1 MLMFALVLV
10 LILLALRPDPAG
22 ADPVFPPDLDDSDV
36 ERLRRNLEPVISLSE
51 RELLRRIPHR
61 AGIYFVDCPNCD
73 GGAQEGQIDWT
84 FEDPDRV
91 FCKYCGL
98 KYPNE
103 RFPDTGILSV
113 VNPVGET
120 QEYPYWEDDSGY
132 RHFFQAKGWYR
143 ARAWFAN
150 AAHDLATLYFATGDR
165 SLARRAA
172 LILNRFAEVYPGYC
186 VHHDL
191 PFRQKIIF
199 PGSQGFP
206 YPVQD
211 YRASKWDWWA
221 YMDIPENLIYAYD
234 LIRDSGELDET
245 MIRRIE
251 DEFLHASVAFV
262 RGFPPAL
269 GNMDPTLLRGMV
281 AAGRVLKEPD
291 YIHDVVDRISR
302 LIAVNFL
309 VDGVWREGAISYHNQ
324 TIGGLRQVM
333 ERLDGYSDPD
343 GYVHPDDGERYD
355 NLDLNARFPILTK
368 AAGIPEL
375 LCYPNGR
382 VVPTHDTWAKGR
394 RDAPEST
401 GPMLLPGMGHA
412 RLSTGSGD
420 DRTQTYLHFSGGY
433 GHQHADLLSI
443 TLYAR
448 GQERLSDI
456 GYTHTRHRCWT
467 ISTLSH
473 NTVAVDGKDQ
483 AFGSENAP
491 SDGNLL
497 LFVPNS
503 DTFQAI
509 EASGDR
515 AYPGVTSTY
524 RRMLLQIGLSSEQTY
539 VVDLFRVA
547 GGRRHE
553 YILAGDADHDG
564 AVETDLPAEPHAETL
579 LPAGVTA
586 TLPTGESVKGD
597 AGGHNLGYAF
607 IRDVRRAEVSRPW
620 RATFTSQASPEG
632 SVRVYSLT
640 GPGGDLFTA
649 RAPSIRNADED
660 DTLLDAITMPMLL
673 HRREG
678 ENLSTLFSTVLEPRG
693 DRPAVT
699 GVDRLDAQGG
709 TDDDIVLRVE
719 AGGITDYILSASDE
733 NRTLECGDLRFRG
746 RVGFVRERNGEVEEL
761 ILIGGTLLQKGIRKL
776 GGRGTRTGSVLKA
789 LRKADGDDVDGLV
802 IDTDLP
808 TGVDLAGLTAIV
820 KDGDGFTYG
829 HKIKTL
835 QHPEAGGALLELE
848 DDPGYEITAKGGRL
862 LFFPGRSWTGPA
874 TIEIPTVT
882 SLRINASD
890 VSATRTGDWINLVRN
905 APFTPRDTS
914 EDVVFQ
920 DKLWISNAYYHSG
933 ILTRDL
939 WNSSDGISW
948 HLVSEATP
956 YDGYSEMVAYK
967 DKMWAVKGS
976 VWSSPDGVD
985 WTRVLEETP
994 FGPRGYGELVIYR
1007 DRMWQLGS
1015 GTDVWRTGDG
1025 VDWIRVASNAPYGDR
1040 SASAVAAY
1048 DNRLWVMGGRID
1060 GRNDPPEKGYPH
1072 YTTLNDVWCSEDGV
1086 HWTRVLEH
1094 APWSPRMWFIPKV
1107 YAGRLWIIGGYD
1119 NANSVNLGDVW
1130 YTEDGRE
1137 WHEFKPDTR
1146 FSPRHES
1153 TCYVF
1158 KNSLWV
1164 VAGNTWPVVNDVW
1177 RLTLP

>member
-1 MLMFALVLV
+1 MLVFAAVFLLF
-10 LILLALRPDPAG
+10 LLAFRPNPAE
-22 ADPVFPPDLDDSDV
+22 ADPVFPPDLDESDV
-36 ERLRRNLEPVISLSE
+36 ERLRRNLEPVLTLSE
-51 RELLRRIPHR
+51 DEILRLIPER
-61 AGIYFVDCPNCD
+61 SGIYFVDCPNCD
-73 GGAQEGQIDWT
+73 GGAQEGQIDWSIQ
-84 FEDPDRV
+84 DPDRV

-98 KYPNE
+98 RYPNAQ
-103 RFPDTGILSV
+103 FPDTEILSV
-113 VNPVGET
+113 VNPVGQT
-120 QEYPYWEDDSGY
+120 QEYPFWADDTGY
-132 RHFFQAKGWYR
+132 RHFFQAKGWYL
-143 ARAWFAN
+143 ARAYFAGT
-150 AAHDLATLYFATGDR
+150 AHDLSVLYCATGDR
-165 SLARRAA
+165 SYARRAA

-199 PGSQGFP
+199 PGNQGFP

-234 LIRDSGELDET
+234 LIRDSGELDST
-245 MIRRIE
+245 MVRRIE
-251 DEFLHASVAFV
+251 DGFFRASVSFI

-281 AAGRVLKEPD
+281 AAGRVLNEPD
-291 YIHDVVDRISR
+291 YIHDAVDRVER
-302 LIAVNFL
+302 LVAANFL
-309 VDGVWREGAISYHNQ
+309 VDGVWREGAVSYHNQ

-333 ERLDGYSDPD
+333 ERLNGYSDPD
-343 GYVHPDDGERYD
+343 GYVHPVDGERYD
-355 NLDLNARFPILTK
+355 NLDLNARFPILVK
-368 AAGIPEL
+368 AAGIPDL
-375 LCYPNGR
+375 LRYPNGR
-382 VVPTHDTWAKGR
+382 VVPTHDTWAKDKR
-394 RDAPEST
+394 AAPESS

-412 RLSTGSGD
+412 RLDMGKGEN
-420 DRTQTYLHFSGGY
+420 RTQTYLHFSGGY
-433 GHQHADLLSI
+433 GHQHADLLSL

-473 NTVAVDGKDQ
+473 NTVAVDGEDQ
-483 AFGSENAP
+483 AYGSENTP

-497 LFVPNS
+497 LFAPHS

-524 RRMLLQIGLSSEQTY
+524 RRLLVQIGLSSGQTY

-564 AVETDLPAEPHAETL
+564 AVEVDLPAEHHGNTL
-579 LPAGVTA
+579 LPAGVNA
-586 TLPTGESVKGD
+586 NLPTGESVKGD

-607 IRDVRRAEVSRPW
+607 IRDVRRANVTREW
-620 RATFTSQASPEG
+620 NATFTSQAEPAG
-632 SVRVYSLT
+632 SIRVHSLT
-640 GPGGDLFTA
+640 HPDGDLFAA

-660 DTLLDAITMPMLL
+660 DTRLDEITMPMLV

-678 ENLSTLFSTVLEPRG
+678 ENLATLFSTVLEPG
-693 DRPAVT
+693 GEGPDISSA
-699 GVDRLDAQGG
+699 DRLELDGG
-709 TDDDIVLRVE
+709 TDMDIALRIVS
-719 AGGITDYILSASDE
+719 GDVTDYILSATDAD
-733 NRTLECGDLRFRG
+733 RTLTYGDLSFRG
-746 RVGFVRERNGEVEEL
+746 RVGFVRVRNGEVEQM
-761 ILIGGTLLQKGIRKL
+761 ILIGGTLLEKGNRAL
-776 GGRGTRTGSVLKA
+776 GGRGTRTGVVLKTR
-789 LRKADGDDVDGLV
+789 RKAAGDDVDGLL

-820 KDGDGFTYG
+820 ADGDGFTYG
-829 HKIKTL
+829 HKIKTIHH
-835 QHPEAGGALLELE
+835 QEEGGTLLELE
-848 DDPGYEITAKGGRL
+848 DDPGYEITADGGRL
-862 LFFPGRSWTGPA
+862 LFFPGRSWAGPA
-874 TIEIPTVT
+874 TAEIPTVA
-882 SLRINASD
+882 SLRINTSG
-890 VSATRTGDWINLVRN
+890 VNATRTGDWINLVHN

-933 ILTRDL
+933 ILSRDL

-956 YDGYSEMVAYK
+956 YDGYSEMTAYK
-967 DKMWAVKGS
+967 DRIWAVKGS
-976 VWSSPDGVD
+976 VWNSRNGVE

-994 FGPRGYGELVIYR
+994 FGPRGYGELVVHR
-1007 DRMWQLGS
+1007 ERMWQLGS
-1015 GTDVWRTGDG
+1015 GRDVWHSGDG
-1025 VDWIRVASNAPYGDR
+1025 IAWTRATPSAPYGNR
-1040 SASAVAAY
+1040 SAAAVAAY
-1048 DNRLWVMGGRID
+1048 NDRLWVMGGRIVQ
-1060 GRNDPPEKGYPH
+1060 RNDPPEKGYAD

-1086 HWTRVLEH
+1086 IWTRVLEH
-1094 APWSPRMWFIPKV
+1094 APWSPRMWFISKV

-1146 FSPRHES
+1146 FAPRHES

-1158 KNSLWV
+1158 RNSLWV

>member
-1 MLMFALVLV
+1 MLILAVALVLIV
-10 LILLALRPDPAG
+10 LALLPDPAEAG
-22 ADPVFPPDLDDSDV
+22 PVFPPELDDSDTA
-36 ERLRRNLEPVISLSE
+36 RLRRNLEPVLTLSE
-51 RELLRRIPHR
+51 SEILRIIPDR

-84 FEDPDRV
+84 IEDPDRV
-91 FCKYCGL
+91 FCKFCGL
-98 KYPNE
+98 RYPNE
-103 RFPDTGILSV
+103 KFPDTEVLSV
-113 VNPVGET
+113 VNPAGKT
-120 QEYPYWEDDSGY
+120 QEYPYWEDETGY
-132 RHFFQAKGWYR
+132 RHFFQAKGWYL
-143 ARAWFAN
+143 ARAYFAG
-150 AAHDLATLYFATGDR
+150 AAHDLAALYSATGDT
-165 SLARRAA
+165 SFARRAA

-221 YMDIPENLIYAYD
+221 YMDIPENLIYTYD
-234 LIRDSGELDET
+234 LIRGSGELDST
-245 MIRRIE
+245 MVRRIE
-251 DEFLHASVAFV
+251 DGFFHASVAFI

-281 AAGRVLKEPD
+281 AAGRVLEEPD
-291 YIHDVVDRISR
+291 YIHDVVDRIEK
-302 LIAVNFL
+302 LIAGNFF

-333 ERLDGYSDPD
+333 ERLNGYSDPE
-343 GYVHPDDGERYD
+343 GYIHPVDGERYD
-355 NLDLNARFPILTK
+355 NLDLNARFPILKK
-368 AAGIPEL
+368 AAAIPEL

-394 RDAPEST
+394 QTPPETS
-401 GPMLLPGMGHA
+401 GPLLLPGMGHA
-412 RLSTGSGD
+412 RLDMGRGE

-433 GHQHADLLSI
+433 GHQHADLLSL

-448 GQERLSDI
+448 GHERLSDI

-467 ISTLSH
+467 LSTLSH
-473 NTVAVDGKDQ
+473 NTVAVDGNDQ
-483 AFGSENAP
+483 AYGSENAP

-497 LFVPNS
+497 LFAPHG

-515 AYPGVTSTY
+515 AYPGVTSNY
-524 RRMLLQIGLSSEQTY
+524 RRLLIQIGLSPDRNY
-539 VVDLFRVA
+539 VVDLFRVT

-564 AVETDLPAEPHAETL
+564 AVEIDLPAAPHGNTL
-579 LPAGVTA
+579 LPEGVTA

-607 IRDVRRAEVSRPW
+607 IRDVRRAEVTRPW
-620 RATFTSQASPEG
+620 TAAFSSAAEPSG
-632 SVRVYSLT
+632 AVRVHSLT
-640 GPGGDLFTA
+640 HPGGELFTA

-660 DTLLDAITMPMLL
+660 DVRLDEITMPMLV

-678 ENLSTLFSTVLEPRG
+678 ENLSTLFSAILEPVG
-693 DRPAVT
+693 DRPYIT
-699 GVDRLDAQGG
+699 GVERLDVDGAA
-709 TDDDIVLRVE
+709 DSDIGLRVVSGE
-719 AGGITDYILSASDE
+719 VTDYILSATDE
-733 NRTLECGDLRFRG
+733 GRTLRHGGLSFRG
-746 RVGFVRERNGEVEEL
+746 RIGFVRERNGEVEVM
-761 ILIGGTLLQKGIRKL
+761 ILVGGTLLEKGGRKL
-776 GGRGTRTGSVLKA
+776 GGRGTRSGTVLA
-789 LRKADGDDVDGLV
+789 TRRRAAGDDVDGLL
-802 IDTDLP
+802 IDTGLP
-808 TGVDLAGLTAIV
+808 TGVDLVGLTAV
-820 KDGDGFTYG
+820 VTDGDGFTYG
-829 HKIKTL
+829 HKIKGL
-835 QHPEAGGALLELE
+835 QHPESGGTLLELE
-848 DDPGYEITAKGGRL
+848 DDPGYEITADGGRL

-874 TIEIPTVT
+874 RVEIPTVA
-882 SLRINASD
+882 SLRINTSGVNA
-890 VSATRTGDWINLVRN
+890 ARTGDWINLVRN

-920 DKLWISNAYYHSG
+920 DKLWISNAYYHNS

-956 YDGYSEMVAYK
+956 YDGYSEMAAFR
-967 DKMWAVKGS
+967 DRIWAIKGS
-976 VWSSPDGVD
+976 VWNSADGHE

-994 FGPRGYGELVIYR
+994 FGPRGYGELLVFR

-1015 GTDVWRTGDG
+1015 GSDVWHTDDG
-1025 VDWIRVASNAPYGDR
+1025 VAWTRVTTDAPYGDR
-1040 SASAVAAY
+1040 SATAVAAY
-1048 DNRLWVMGGRID
+1048 NDRLWVMGGRKD
-1060 GRNDPPEKGYPH
+1060 QPNDPPEKGYPH

-1086 HWTRVLEH
+1086 NWTRVLEH

-1107 YAGRLWIIGGYD
+1107 YAGRLWIIGGCD
-1119 NANSVNLGDVW
+1119 NVNYVNLGDVW
-1130 YTEDGRE
+1130 YTENGRD

-1158 KNSLWV
+1158 RNSLWV

>member
-1 MLMFALVLV
+1 MLILSAILV
-10 LILLALRPDPAG
+10 LILLSLRANAASAG
-22 ADPVFPPDLDDSDV
+22 PVFPPALDDSDA
-36 ERLRRNLEPVISLSE
+36 ERLRRNLRPVLSLSE
-51 RELLRRIPHR
+51 SEILRLIPDR
-61 AGIYFVDCPNCD
+61 AGIYFVGCPNCD

-84 FEDPDRV
+84 IEDPDRV
-91 FCKYCGL
+91 FCRYCGL
-98 KYPNE
+98 EYPNE
-103 RFPDTGILSV
+103 KFPDTRILSV

-120 QEYPYWEDDSGY
+120 QEYPYWEDESGY

-143 ARAWFAN
+143 ARAYFAG
-150 AAHDLATLYFATGDR
+150 AAHDLAALYSATGDR
-165 SLARRAA
+165 SFARRAA

-199 PGSQGFP
+199 PGEQGFP

-234 LIRDSGELDET
+234 LIRDSGELDEKT
-245 MIRRIE
+245 VRRIE
-251 DEFLHASVAFV
+251 DEFFHASVAFI

-269 GNMDPTLLRGMV
+269 GNMDPTLLRGLV
-281 AAGRVLKEPD
+281 AAGRVLNEPD
-291 YIHDVVDRISR
+291 YIHDAVDRVAR
-302 LIAVNFL
+302 LVAANFF
-309 VDGVWREGAISYHNQ
+309 VDGTWREGAVSYHNQ
-324 TIGGLRQVM
+324 TIGGLQQVM
-333 ERLDGYSDPD
+333 ARLNGYSDPD
-343 GYVHPDDGERYD
+343 GYVHPVDGERYD
-355 NLDLNARFPILTK
+355 NLDLNARFPILKK
-368 AAGIPEL
+368 AKGIPEL
-375 LCYPNGR
+375 LRYPNGR
-382 VVPTHDTWAKGR
+382 VVPTHDTWARER
-394 RDAPEST
+394 RDAPETS

-412 RLSTGSGD
+412 RLHRGHGLD
-420 DRTQTYLHFSGGY
+420 QTQTYLHFSGGY
-433 GHQHADLLSI
+433 GHQHADLLSL

-483 AFGSENAP
+483 AFGSEDTP
-491 SDGNLL
+491 SDGNLV
-497 LFVPNS
+497 LFIPHS

-515 AYPGVTSTY
+515 AYPGITSTY
-524 RRMLLQIGLSSEQTY
+524 RRLLLQIGLSSEQTY

-547 GGRRHE
+547 GGHRHE

-564 AVETDLPAEPHAETL
+564 AVEIDLPAEPHGNTL

-586 TLPTGESVKGD
+586 TLPTGESVRGD

-607 IRDVRRAEVSRPW
+607 IRDVRRAEVTRPW
-620 RATFTSQASPEG
+620 CATFTSMSKPAG
-632 SVRVYSLT
+632 SIRVHSLT
-640 GPGGDLFTA
+640 RPDGDLFTA
-649 RAPSIRNADED
+649 RAPSVRNADED
-660 DTLLDAITMPMLL
+660 DTRLDEITMPLL
-673 HRREG
+673 VHRRTG
-678 ENLSTLFSTVLEPRG
+678 ENLSTLFSTVLEHQGDGPAIG
-693 DRPAVT
+693 SVDRP
-699 GVDRLDAQGG
+699 DLDGG
-709 TDDDIVLRVE
+709 TDTDIALRIVS
-719 AGGITDYILSASDE
+719 GDVTDHILSATDE
-733 NRTLECGDLRFRG
+733 NRTLKTGDLSFRG
-746 RVGFVRERNGEVEEL
+746 RVGFVRERNGEVEQM
-761 ILIGGTLLQKGIRKL
+761 ILIGGTLLEKGNRKL
-776 GGRGTRTGSVLKA
+776 GGRGTRAGAVLKTM
-789 LRKADGDDVDGLV
+789 RKASGDDVDGLL

-808 TGVDLAGLTAIV
+808 TGVDLVGLTAIV
-820 KDGDGFTYG
+820 TDGDGFTYG
-829 HKIKTL
+829 HKIKAI
-835 QHPEAGGALLELE
+835 QHLEEGGTLLELE
-848 DDPGYEITAKGGRL
+848 DDPGYEITAEGGRL

-874 TIEIPTVT
+874 TAEIPTVT
-882 SLRINASD
+882 SLRINTSD
-890 VSATRTGDWINLVRN
+890 VNATRTGDWINLVYN

-948 HLVSEATP
+948 YLVSEATP
-956 YDGYSEMVAYK
+956 YDGYSEMAAYK
-967 DKMWAVKGS
+967 DRIWAVKGS
-976 VWSSPDGVD
+976 VWNSRNGIE

-994 FGPRGYGELVIYR
+994 FRARGYGELVVHH

-1015 GTDVWRTGDG
+1015 GSDVWHTGDG
-1025 VDWIRVASNAPYGDR
+1025 LDWAPAVRDAPYGER
-1040 SASAVAAY
+1040 SAAAVAVY
-1048 DNRLWVMGGRID
+1048 DDRLWVMGGRMVQ
-1060 GRNDPPEKGYPH
+1060 RNDPPEKGYPD

-1086 HWTRVLEH
+1086 NWTRVLEH
-1094 APWSPRMWFIPKV
+1094 APWSPRMWFISKV

-1158 KNSLWV
+1158 RNSLWV